1 MSIQIQQVSKSFGSY
16 QALHSIDLTIKDGE
30 FVAILG
36 PSGCGKTT
44 LLRILAGFEQPSS
57 GNVLMDGKVVAGSGT
72 LLPPEKRR
80 IGMVFQSFAL
90 WPHMNVSEHVRF
102 PIRTHK
108 STPAHIK
115 NNEQNRIQ
123 EVLNLSGL
131 SHLAERMPHE
141 LSGGQKQRVAI
152 ARAIA
157 PQPSLLLMD
166 EPLSSLDAMLRMDMR
181 REIQQ
186 VHRNTQS
193 AIVYVTHDQ
202 GEALAMADRIIV
214 MKDGR
219 IEQAGTPQEI
229 YLRPE
234 TEFVARF
241 VSKSNLVKGHW
252 DADMFIPEGGTN
264 IAWPGKQVANYFK
277 SNGLYPVRPD
287 QFHLQPS
294 SQAGILGEIAN
305 VQFQGKEFHYDIRS
319 DTKRWEVISPLPFG
333 LNEQVSLSLSSVGGE
348 GV

>member
-1 MSIQIQQVSKSFGSY
+1 MSIEIKQVSKSFGRF
-16 QALHSIDLTIKDGE
+16 QALHSIDLTIQDGE

-44 LLRILAGFEQPSS
+44 LLRILAGFEQPSD
-57 GNVLMDGKVVAGSGT
+57 GEIHMDGSMVAGSGIR
-72 LLPPEKRR
+72 LPPEKRR

-90 WPHMNVSEHVRF
+90 WPHMNVAEHIRF

-108 STPAHIK
+108 STPSHIK
-115 NNEQNRIQ
+115 SNEQTRIQ
-123 EVLNLSGL
+123 EVLNMSGL
-131 SHLAERMPHE
+131 THLAERMPHE

-186 VHRNTQS
+186 VHRSTES
-193 AIVYVTHDQ
+193 AVVYVTHDQ

-229 YLRPE
+229 YLRPK

-241 VSKSNLVKGHW
+241 VSKSNLVKGFW
-252 DADMFIPEGGTN
+252 DADSFIPEGSSSVS
-264 IAWPGKQVANYFK
+264 WSGKHVANYFK
-277 SNGLYPVRPD
+277 SSGLYPVRPD
-287 QFHLQPS
+287 QFHVQHKS
-294 SQAGILGEIAN
+294 EAGILGEIVN
-305 VQFQGKEFHYDIRS
+305 VQFQGKEFHYDIRT
-319 DTKRWEVISPLPFG
+319 DDNRWEVISPLPFS
-333 LNEQVSLSLSSVGGE
+333 LNEQVSLSLSSVSGE